1 MKRKTALPLAV
12 VVLWWTLNGVAV
24 GTQWMRMT
32 DASGQGVA
40 FWRAMPPSMI
50 GAWGWIPIALGLFWL
65 VWRFPIESGR
75 IPRRLAIHTLAVAAV
90 IALRAVYIYALDP
103 FLHWYEGAPDFQDVL
118 EQSVWNN
125 FFQAWL
131 FIGVGH
137 ALVYSERA
145 REREAQASRL
155 VSQLAEAR
163 LEALSSRLNP
173 HFLFNA
179 LNSIA
184 ELVHRDADA
193 ADRMI
198 IGLSALLRSSLE
210 QVAHSEVVLEDE
222 LRLLGH
228 YLDIEKI
235 RLGERLRVEWEVAPE
250 VRDALVPPLL
260 LQPLVENAVRHGI
273 SRRLSPGSIRVRAQR
288 QGGELQ
294 IEIRDDGS
302 EANPAGSGFGIG
314 LATTRD
320 RLKALYGDGA
330 QLDLRREPGRG
341 TSACLQLPFR
351 RQRQAA

>member
-1 MKRKTALPLAV
+1 MV
-12 VVLWWTLNGVAV
+12 
-24 GTQWMRMT
+24 
-32 DASGQGVA
+32 
-40 FWRAMPPSMI
+40 
-50 GAWGWIPIALGLFWL
+50 GAWGWIPLALGLFWMAA
-65 VWRFPIESGR
+65 RYPIEPGR
-75 IPRRLAIHTLAVAAV
+75 ILPRLALHTGAVLVV
-90 IALRAVYIYALDP
+90 IVLRAAFIYSLDP
-103 FLHWYEGAPDFQDVL
+103 FLHWYDAEPDFQAVL
-118 EQSVWNN
+118 VQSVWNN

-131 FIGVGH
+131 VIGVGH
-137 ALVYSERA
+137 ALVFSDRA

-155 VSQLAEAR
+155 QSQLAEAR

-210 QVAHSEVVLEDE
+210 QAVHSEVPLEEE

-235 RLGERLRVEWEVAPE
+235 RLGERLRVEWDIGSDT
-250 VRDALVPPLL
+250 RDALVPPLL

-273 SRRLSPGSIRVRAQR
+273 SRRLSPGCIRVQSQR

-294 IEIRDDGS
+294 IEIRDDGNEPGS
-302 EANPAGSGFGIG
+302 AGAGFGIG

-320 RLKALYGDGA
+320 RLTALYGSAAD
-330 QLDLRREPGRG
+330 LELRRDPGPG
-341 TSACLQLPFR
+341 TSACLRLPFR
-351 RQRQAA
+351 RQRRAA

>member
-1 MKRKTALPLAV
+1 MV
-12 VVLWWTLNGVAV
+12 
-24 GTQWMRMT
+24 
-32 DASGQGVA
+32 
-40 FWRAMPPSMI
+40 
-50 GAWGWIPIALGLFWL
+50 GAWGWIPLALGLFWL
-65 VWRFPIESGR
+65 AGRFPIESGR
-75 IPRRLAIHTLAVAAV
+75 ILPRLGLHACAVLAVIV
-90 IALRAVYIYALDP
+90 FRAVFIYGLDP
-103 FLHWYEGAPDFQDVL
+103 YLHWYEGAPSFQEVL
-118 EQSVWNN
+118 VQSVWNN

-145 REREAQASRL
+145 REREAQADRL
-155 VSQLAEAR
+155 ASQLAEAR

-210 QVAHSEVVLEDE
+210 QAAHAEVPLDEE

-235 RLGERLRVEWEVAPE
+235 RLGERLRVEWAIAEDTRE
-250 VRDALVPPLL
+250 ALVPPLL

-273 SRRLSPGSIRVRAQR
+273 SRRLSPGCIRVQAQR

-294 IEIRDDGS
+294 IEIHDDGTAPGS
-302 EANPAGSGFGIG
+302 AGGGFGIG
-314 LATTRD
+314 LATTRA
-320 RLKALYGDGA
+320 RLAALYGNGA
-330 QLDLRREPGRG
+330 TLELRRDDSPG
-341 TSACLQLPFR
+341 TSACLRLPFR
-351 RQRQAA
+351 RQRHAA

>member
-1 MKRKTALPLAV
+1 MKRKTALLLAL
-12 VVLWWTLNGVAV
+12 VVLWWTLNGLAV
-24 GTQWMRMT
+24 GTQWMLMT
-32 DASGQGVA
+32 DASGQDVT

-50 GAWGWIPIALGLFWL
+50 GAWGWIPLALALFWL
-65 VWRFPIESGR
+65 AARFPIESGL
-75 IPRRLAIHTLAVAAV
+75 ILPRLALHAGAVLAV
-90 IALRAVYIYALDP
+90 IGFRAVFIYLLDP
-103 FLHWYEGAPDFQDVL
+103 FLHWYESAPDFQEVL
-118 EQSVWNN
+118 VQSVWNN

-131 FIGVGH
+131 VIGVGH
-137 ALVYSERA
+137 ALVFNDRV

-155 VSQLAEAR
+155 ASQLAEAR

-210 QVAHSEVVLEDE
+210 QAAHSEVPLEDE

-235 RLGERLRVEWEVAPE
+235 RLGERLRVEWDVAPDTRE
-250 VRDALVPPLL
+250 ALVPPLL

-273 SRRLSPGSIRVRAQR
+273 SRRLSPGSIRVQAQR

-294 IEIRDDGS
+294 IEIRDDGNEPGS
-302 EANPAGSGFGIG
+302 AGGGFGIG

-320 RLKALYGDGA
+320 RLGALYGGA
-330 QLDLRREPGRG
+330 ASLELRRGDGPG
-341 TSACLQLPFR
+341 TSACLSLPFR
-351 RQRQAA
+351 RRRQAA

>member
-1 MKRKTALPLAV
+1 MKRKTALLLAL
-12 VVLWWTLNGVAV
+12 VVLWWTLNGLAV
-24 GTQWMRMT
+24 GTQWMLMT
-32 DASGQGVA
+32 DASGRGVD

-50 GAWGWIPIALGLFWL
+50 GAWGWVPIALGLFWMAA
-65 VWRFPIESGR
+65 RYPIEAGR
-75 IPRRLAIHTLAVAAV
+75 VGSRLALHALAVAAV
-90 IALRAVYIYALDP
+90 IVFRAFFIHGLDP
-103 FLHWYEGAPDFQDVL
+103 WLHWYESTPPFQAVL
-118 EQSVWNN
+118 VQSVWNN

-137 ALVYSERA
+137 ALVYSERV
-145 REREAQASRL
+145 REREAQADRL
-155 VSQLAEAR
+155 ASQLAEAR
-163 LEALSSRLNP
+163 LQALSSRLNP

-210 QVAHSEVVLEDE
+210 QAAHTEVALDEE

-235 RLGERLRVEWEVAPE
+235 RLGERLQVQWEIAPE
-250 VRDALVPPLL
+250 AREAMVPPLL

-273 SRRLSPGSIRVRAQR
+273 SRRLNPGSIRVQARR
-288 QGGELQ
+288 EGGELR

-302 EANPAGSGFGIG
+302 DPGPAGGGFGIG

-320 RLKALYGDGA
+320 RLSALYGSA
-330 QLDLRREPGRG
+330 ASLDLRRDPGPG
-341 TSACLQLPFR
+341 TSACLRLPFR